1 MVDFKKDAWLYA
13 LIAAVLGIIAVLTP
27 WGSLKS
33 GTTTIYSWIGGVI
46 WFATGPALTGL
57 ELFGV
62 TVTEGWSSG
71 PTVVTSSSGLGLWT
85 FGLTVA
91 SIAALLIYGV
101 NNWRGNEFKWD
112 WLIYAVAGILLFIL
126 PILTLIL
133 EGTSGAMI
141 GFAPIG
147 LIIAGII
154 AIGAFV
160 VDKFLGG
167 E

>member
-13 LIAAVLGIIAVLTP
+13 LIAAVLAIISILTP
-27 WGSLKS
+27 WGTLEMAGETLTSWMG
-33 GTTTIYSWIGGVI
+33 GTVMSS
-46 WFATGPALTGL
+46 TGDIPLAGIS
-57 ELFGV
+57 
-62 TVTEGWSSG
+62 EGWNGAGLSLW
-71 PTVVTSSSGLGLWT
+71 TLGLV
-85 FGLTVA
+85 VA

-101 NNWRGNEFKWD
+101 NSWRGNEFKWD
-112 WLIYAVAGILLFIL
+112 WLIYAVTGIILFIF
-126 PILTLIL
+126 PILTLIM
-133 EGTSGAMI
+133 EGTSGAVI

-160 VDKFLGG
+160 VDKFLGK

>member
-13 LIAAVLGIIAVLTP
+13 LIAAVLAIIAILTP
-27 WGSLKS
+27 WGSNEIDLTLVGL
-33 GTTTIYSWIGGVI
+33 GTPIVYQWMGGLIQYVPD
-46 WFATGPALTGL
+46 ATAAMAPY
-57 ELFGV
+57 GV
-62 TVTEGWSSG
+62 TEWMGG
-71 PTVVTSSSGLGLWT
+71 GLSLWT
-85 FGLTVA
+85 FGLVVA
-91 SIAALLIYGV
+91 SIAALLIYGI
-101 NNWRGNEFKWD
+101 NTWRGNEFKWD
-112 WLIYAVAGILLFIL
+112 WLIYAVAGILMLIL

-133 EGTSGAMI
+133 EGTSGAVI

-160 VDKFLGG
+160 VDKFLGK